1 MKRKTTYIFS
11 VEKTVTAVASPTP
24 PPGPCPGVASPTP
37 PPGPWGVSWFAV
49 RVAGVLVGLADLTL
63 PHLMS

>member
-11 VEKTVTAVASPTP
+11 VEKTVIAVASPTP
-24 PPGPCPGVASPTP
+24 PQ
-37 PPGPWGVSWFAV
+37 GPWGVSWFAV
-49 RVAGVLVGLADLTL
+49 RVAGVLVALAGLTL